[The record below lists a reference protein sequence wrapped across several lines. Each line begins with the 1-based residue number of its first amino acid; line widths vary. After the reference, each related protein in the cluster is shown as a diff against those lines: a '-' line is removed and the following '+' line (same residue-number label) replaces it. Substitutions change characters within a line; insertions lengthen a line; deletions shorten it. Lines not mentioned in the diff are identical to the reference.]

1 MKKYRCYISYLS
13 ICILVLNI
21 GLASAVSLNDDK
33 ILLCTSQGYVWVTV
47 SEMNSELAHSDLIK
61 SDNSGVQIHKCPFC
75 TTHTVD
81 NDDIIQSFYGP
92 KPYQYFYSKRLKS
105 SVSVSSSDTQYYSSH
120 QSRAPPFPI

>member
-1 MKKYRCYISYLS
+1 MKKYRSYISYLS

-21 GLASAVSLNDDK
+21 GLVNAVSVNDDK

-47 SEMNSELAHSDLIK
+47 SEINSELTHTDLIK
-61 SDNSGVQIHKCPFC
+61 SDKSAIQIHKCPLC
-75 TTHTVD
+75 TTNTVD

-92 KPYQYFYSKRLKS
+92 KPYQYFYSTRLNS
-105 SVSVSSSDTQYYSSH
+105 SVSVSSAGTQYYSSH

>member
-1 MKKYRCYISYLS
+1 MKKYCSYISYLS

-47 SEMNSELAHSDLIK
+47 SEMNSELAHTDFIK
-61 SDNSGVQIHKCPFC
+61 SDKSAVQIHKCPFC
-75 TTHTVD
+75 TTNTVD

-105 SVSVSSSDTQYYSSH
+105 SVSVSSTDTQYYSSH